1 MQAIM
6 SAKPTDTFR
15 RNVARVL
22 VARGMTQRELALLS
36 ETKSPNISRILSG
49 SEQVSLERA
58 GRIAKALKV
67 DITELLTPN

>member
-1 MQAIM
+1 M